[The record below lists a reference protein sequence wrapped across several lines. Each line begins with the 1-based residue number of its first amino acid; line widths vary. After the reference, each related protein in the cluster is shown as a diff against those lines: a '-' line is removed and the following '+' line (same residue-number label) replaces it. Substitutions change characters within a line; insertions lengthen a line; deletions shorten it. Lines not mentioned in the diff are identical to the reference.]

1 MTSPDDAC
9 NPGTP
14 RTGRAGPGRAG
25 PGRAGRRRAVS
36 GHPAPDHAG
45 SVLCRLLIG
54 HPDVVD
60 IEILGQTE
68 ILAGITSYSLGVL
81 LPGGRELYIDV
92 EDAPVVPPGAAGRG
106 GATAPPGAAGSPGA
120 AGP

>member
-9 NPGTP
+9 KPEAAPSSSTVSN
-14 RTGRAGPGRAG
+14 RAE
-25 PGRAGRRRAVS
+25 
-36 GHPAPDHAG
+36 PDHAG

-54 HPDVVD
+54 HPDVVN

-68 ILAGITSYSLGVL
+68 ILEGITSYSLGVL

-92 EDAPVVPPGAAGRG
+92 EDAPA
-106 GATAPPGAAGSPGA
+106 APPASGRP
-120 AGP
+120 

>member
-9 NPGTP
+9 KPQAAPAPSALSN
-14 RTGRAGPGRAG
+14 RAG
-25 PGRAGRRRAVS
+25 
-36 GHPAPDHAG
+36 PDHAG
-45 SVLCRLLIG
+45 SVLCRLLIS

-68 ILAGITSYSLGVL
+68 ILEGITSYSLGVL

-92 EDAPVVPPGAAGRG
+92 EDAPA
-106 GATAPPGAAGSPGA
+106 APPGAV
-120 AGP
+120 GP

>member
-9 NPGTP
+9 KPE
-14 RTGRAGPGRAG
+14 AAL
-25 PGRAGRRRAVS
+25 S
-36 GHPAPDHAG
+36 DHAG
-45 SVLCRLLIG
+45 SVLCRLLIA

-68 ILAGITSYSLGVL
+68 ILEGITSYSLGVL

-92 EDAPVVPPGAAGRG
+92 EDAPGGPPGPPGPRGAA
-106 GATAPPGAAGSPGA
+106 APPGIAEA
-120 AGP
+120 

>member
-9 NPGTP
+9 NPGAAMSDHGGP
-14 RTGRAGPGRAG
+14 AQAGA
-25 PGRAGRRRAVS
+25 
-36 GHPAPDHAG
+36 DHAG
-45 SVLCRLLIG
+45 SALCRLLIG

-68 ILAGITSYSLGVL
+68 ILEGITSYSLGVL

-92 EDAPVVPPGAAGRG
+92 EDAPLAPPGAGPPGAAG
-106 GATAPPGAAGSPGA
+106 
-120 AGP
+120 

>member
-9 NPGTP
+9 RPG
-14 RTGRAGPGRAG
+14 
-25 PGRAGRRRAVS
+25 AVQS
-36 GHPAPDHAG
+36 EHTSPDHAG

-68 ILAGITSYSLGVL
+68 ILEGITSYSLGVL

-92 EDAPVVPPGAAGRG
+92 EDAPAAPPGAGAPRG
-106 GATAPPGAAGSPGA
+106 AAAPPGAARPPGSA
-120 AGP
+120 AP